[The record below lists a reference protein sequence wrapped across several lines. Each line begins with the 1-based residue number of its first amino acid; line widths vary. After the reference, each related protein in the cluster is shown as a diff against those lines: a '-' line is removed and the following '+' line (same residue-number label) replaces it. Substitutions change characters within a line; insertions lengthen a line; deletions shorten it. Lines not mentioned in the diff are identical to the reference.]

1 LFFSANYDR
10 KLVTKIKFKSSIVP
24 SIDFLDDQQQQ
35 QQQQQQQLQL
45 QQPQQQQHHQQHL
58 LDLLETKSC
67 LESPPPLF
75 EKEFNSI
82 SQPVVMPTNVKGS
95 NKSNFWIHQPN

>member
-35 QQQQQQQLQL
+35 QQQQQ
-45 QQPQQQQHHQQHL
+45 PQQQQQHQQHL

-75 EKEFNSI
+75 EKEFSSI

-95 NKSNFWIHQPN
+95 NKSNFWMHQPN